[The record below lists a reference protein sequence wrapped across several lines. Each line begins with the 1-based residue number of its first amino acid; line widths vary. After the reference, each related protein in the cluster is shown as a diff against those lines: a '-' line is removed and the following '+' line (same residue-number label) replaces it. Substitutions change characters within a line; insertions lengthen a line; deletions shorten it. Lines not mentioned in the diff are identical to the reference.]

1 VRNLRPSCD
10 YHHSGGF
17 GFVYGQGSALV
28 DETVDCEV
36 AYLAEDGAERPDGQ
50 RVQDSG
56 ERDTDHDEH
65 EVGDGST

>member
-1 VRNLRPSCD
+1 
-10 YHHSGGF
+10 
-17 GFVYGQGSALV
+17 V
-28 DETVDCEV
+28 DEKVDCEV